1 MISLFYIAY
10 LVCVSSF
17 PMPKLALNPIN
28 QSLLGGHAV
37 TPVSCADPVI
47 NTWENGGTQCPCG
60 AQIMDWERCQKAAA
74 WFGVRYIGC
83 SKPVGCVG
91 RHQHKEPKGC
101 IWRKDG
107 DILFNGIN
115 GRRHK
120 LSGGHRDRALVCARA
135 PSSLEGLASFSLG
148 GSGEYECPTDYV
160 QVTSL
165 EDCQEA
171 AEELGIQWNPKAP
184 FSNVKEPSGC
194 SHRID
199 GDMIFNNYD
208 DGMIHKIGEGER
220 EIVCALF

>member
-28 QSLLGGHAV
+28 QSLLGAHV
-37 TPVSCADPVI
+37 VIPDSCGDDPVI
-47 NTWENGGTQCPCG
+47 NTWASGGTQCPCG
-60 AQIMDWERCQKAAA
+60 VQIMDWERCQKAAE

-83 SKPVGCVG
+83 NPPVGCVG

-135 PSSLEGLASFSLG
+135 AGYRLG
-148 GSGEYECPTDYV
+148 GSASQCSADED
-160 QVTSL
+160 QVTSV

-171 AEELGIQWNPKAP
+171 AELLDIEWNTKSP
-184 FSNVKEPSGC
+184 FVNEKEPSGC
-194 SHRID
+194 VHRIPD
-199 GDMIFNNYD
+199 DDMIFNTHP
-208 DGMIHKIGEGER
+208 DGMTHKIGEGER
-220 EIVCALF
+220 ELVCTPII